1 MPIPFPALLKA
12 ARQRQGLTQQEIADA
27 LGVSPSAYC
36 GYETGKRQPDL
47 SRLAQLAALL
57 STSADALL
65 GLPAQEA
72 APPLAPAEEDVL
84 SRLRALDAH
93 GRRMVR
99 MVLAEEYARMHP
111 AAQEGARLLPFRVSE
126 QPAAAGL
133 GAYLGPEAFRNVSVP
148 ADRLPRG
155 ASFGVPVCGDSMEPL
170 IHDGDKVL
178 VRLQNTVENG
188 EIAVCIIN
196 DEEGTIKKV
205 QRSREGIML
214 IPLNDRYNHIFIPA
228 RSQVNLRIYGK
239 VLHAVTQLG

>member
-72 APPLAPAEEDVL
+72 APQLTPAEEDVL

-170 IHDGDKVL
+170 YHDRDILVVSDALPAPGEVGVFIMDGAGYVKVL
-178 VRLQNTVENG
+178 GRGELLSLNPAYAPIPMTESVRPCGRVIGVLS
-188 EIAVCIIN
+188 
-196 DEEGTIKKV
+196 EGDLM
-205 QRSREGIML
+205 G
-214 IPLNDRYNHIFIPA
+214 
-228 RSQVNLRIYGK
+228 
-239 VLHAVTQLG
+239 

>member
-47 SRLAQLAALL
+47 SRLAQLSALL

-72 APPLAPAEEDVL
+72 APQLTPAEEDVL

-170 IHDGDKVL
+170 YHDRDILVVSDALPAPGEVGVFIMDGAGYVKVL
-178 VRLQNTVENG
+178 GRGELLSLNPAYAPIPMTESVRPCGRVIGVLG
-188 EIAVCIIN
+188 EG
-196 DEEGTIKKV
+196 D
-205 QRSREGIML
+205 L
-214 IPLNDRYNHIFIPA
+214 I
-228 RSQVNLRIYGK
+228 S
-239 VLHAVTQLG
+239 

>member
-72 APPLAPAEEDVL
+72 APQLTPAEEDVL

-111 AAQEGARLLPFRVSE
+111 AAQECARLLPFRVSE

-170 IHDGDKVL
+170 YHDRDILVVSDALPAPGEVGVFIMDGAGYVKVL
-178 VRLQNTVENG
+178 GRGELLSLNPAYAPIPMTESVRPCGRVIGVLG
-188 EIAVCIIN
+188 EG
-196 DEEGTIKKV
+196 D
-205 QRSREGIML
+205 L
-214 IPLNDRYNHIFIPA
+214 I
-228 RSQVNLRIYGK
+228 S
-239 VLHAVTQLG
+239 

>member
-1 MPIPFPALLKA
+1 MPISFPALLKA

-72 APPLAPAEEDVL
+72 APPLTPAEEDVL

-148 ADRLPRG
+148 SDRLPRG

-170 IHDGDKVL
+170 YHDRDILVVSDALPAPGEVGVFIMDGAGYVKVL
-178 VRLQNTVENG
+178 GRGELLSLNPAYAPIPMTESVRPCGRVIGVLG
-188 EIAVCIIN
+188 EGDLV
-196 DEEGTIKKV
+196 G
-205 QRSREGIML
+205 
-214 IPLNDRYNHIFIPA
+214 
-228 RSQVNLRIYGK
+228 
-239 VLHAVTQLG
+239 

>member
-47 SRLAQLAALL
+47 SRLAQLSALL

-72 APPLAPAEEDVL
+72 APQLTPAEEDVL

-111 AAQEGARLLPFRVSE
+111 AAQEDARLLPFRVSE

-170 IHDGDKVL
+170 YHDRDILVVSDALPAPGEVGVFIMDGAGYVKVL
-178 VRLQNTVENG
+178 GRGELLSLNPAYAPIPMTESVRPCGRVIGVLG
-188 EIAVCIIN
+188 EGDLV
-196 DEEGTIKKV
+196 G
-205 QRSREGIML
+205 
-214 IPLNDRYNHIFIPA
+214 
-228 RSQVNLRIYGK
+228 
-239 VLHAVTQLG
+239 

>member
-47 SRLAQLAALL
+47 SRLAQLSALL

-72 APPLAPAEEDVL
+72 APQLTPAEEDVL

-111 AAQEGARLLPFRVSE
+111 AAQEDARLLPFRVSE

-170 IHDGDKVL
+170 YHDRDILVVSDALPAPGEVGVFIMDGAGYVKVL
-178 VRLQNTVENG
+178 GRGELLSLNPAYTPIPMTESVRPCGRVIGVLG
-188 EIAVCIIN
+188 EGDLV
-196 DEEGTIKKV
+196 G
-205 QRSREGIML
+205 
-214 IPLNDRYNHIFIPA
+214 
-228 RSQVNLRIYGK
+228 
-239 VLHAVTQLG
+239 

>member
-72 APPLAPAEEDVL
+72 APQLTPAEEDVL

-170 IHDGDKVL
+170 YHDRDILVVSDALPAPGEVGVFIMDGAGYVKVL
-178 VRLQNTVENG
+178 GRGELLSLNPAYAPIPMTESVRPCGRVIGVLG
-188 EIAVCIIN
+188 EGDLV
-196 DEEGTIKKV
+196 G
-205 QRSREGIML
+205 
-214 IPLNDRYNHIFIPA
+214 
-228 RSQVNLRIYGK
+228 
-239 VLHAVTQLG
+239 